1 MGTIFTKIIAGEIP
15 GTFIWDDGICVA
27 FLSINPM
34 APGHTLVVPRQ
45 EVDHWVDADPALIA
59 HLFEVTRII
68 GVAQK
73 EAFGCERVGVI
84 VAGYE
89 IPHCHIHVLPTDS
102 MSQLDFKNAA
112 QSVDRLQLEKSAE
125 AIREVLRRSN
135 HSHVR

>member
-89 IPHCHIHVLPTDS
+89 VPHFHIHVLPTDS

-135 HSHVR
+135 HTHVR

>member
-1 MGTIFTKIIAGEIP
+1 MATIFSKIIAGEIP

-73 EAFGCERVGVI
+73 QAFGCERVGVI

-89 IPHCHIHVLPTDS
+89 VPHFHIHVLPTNS
-102 MSQLDFKNAA
+102 MTQLDFKNAA
-112 QSVDRLQLEKSAE
+112 QSVDRSQLEASAD
-125 AIREVLRRSN
+125 AIREVLRRSD
-135 HSHVR
+135 HIHVR

>member
-1 MGTIFTKIIAGEIP
+1 MSTIFSRIIAGDIP

-45 EVDHWVDADPALIA
+45 EVDHWVDADPALVA

-73 EAFGCERVGVI
+73 QAFGCERVGVI

-89 IPHCHIHVLPTDS
+89 VPHCHIHVIPTNS

-112 QSVDRLQLEKSAE
+112 QSVDRLQLEDSAD
-125 AIREVLRRSN
+125 AIREVLCRSD
-135 HSHVR
+135 HTHVR